1 MVQKPGK
8 STSAL
13 DIASLLDLLN
23 NSEVD
28 GTSDTQPAAE
38 TASASPN
45 PTETSSLPEVA
56 STMAEPVDLS
66 VCPENSDN
74 RFAAHVIFGLSKLKR
89 S

>member
-23 NSEVD
+23 NSEAD
-28 GTSDTQPAAE
+28 GISDTQPAAE
-38 TASASPN
+38 TASASPD
-45 PTETSSLPEVA
+45 PTGKSSLPEVT
-56 STMAEPVDLS
+56 SMAEPVDLS

-74 RFAAHVIFGLSKLKR
+74 RFAAHIIFGLSKLKR

>member
-1 MVQKPGK
+1 MVQKPPK
-8 STSAL
+8 SASAL

-23 NSEVD
+23 HSEVD
-28 GTSDTQPAAE
+28 DTSDTQPAAE
-38 TASASPN
+38 TASSD
-45 PTETSSLPEVA
+45 PTETSSLPEVT

-74 RFAAHVIFGLSKLKR
+74 RFAAHIIFGLSKLKR